1 MGVRV
6 MNSQLHWIVYSF
18 FFRLPL
24 WLIIQKR
31 RFRWKNTANDHEQ
44 IVLFKTK
51 FNCSNNTSKP
61 FQLIS
66 NVLRIFFQDGL
77 SWQCDRISF
86 GMKKAYFNIQ
96 SHFIQCRAEQCTALD
111 CIASHCIALSLHLKN
126 QVVWIETSAY
136 FIRTKD
142 VLLLIEI
149 SKELALNRELHQ
161 RIANSNCSQSFHS
174 NKLSK
179 SIIFLSRKPIE
190 LFTSCFSSFSS
201 LNLHLFLFNHFVND
215 EDYGE

>member
-51 FNCSNNTSKP
+51 FNCSNNTFKP
-61 FQLIS
+61 FQFIS
-66 NVLRIFFQDGL
+66 NVLRMFFQDGL
-77 SWQCDRISF
+77 SWRCNRISL

-96 SHFIQCRAEQCTALD
+96 SHFIQCRAEQC
-111 CIASHCIALSLHLKN
+111 IASHCLCIWKTKLFGLKRAHISFEQKTFCFWLKFQKN
-126 QVVWIETSAY
+126 
-136 FIRTKD
+136 
-142 VLLLIEI
+142 LL
-149 SKELALNRELHQ
+149 
-161 RIANSNCSQSFHS
+161 
-174 NKLSK
+174 
-179 SIIFLSRKPIE
+179 
-190 LFTSCFSSFSS
+190 
-201 LNLHLFLFNHFVND
+201 
-215 EDYGE
+215 